1 MSALP
6 PLTAVRAFEAVAR
19 HLSFTKAAE
28 ELGMTQA
35 AVSYQIR
42 ILEERVGAPLFL
54 RRPRQIALSETGAR
68 LAPDVAQAFETL
80 RNAFASS
87 RGRVEG
93 MLAISSV
100 PTFASHWLAANI
112 GLFQLA
118 HPDIAVRVESSAH
131 LVDFGSEEFD
141 AGIRATKV
149 IPSGLV
155 GHRLLKA
162 EFAPML
168 SPRLVEEYQ
177 VREPADLLRVP
188 QITPDDPWLCAWLQL
203 LGVPTPKTVERP
215 FSRLG
220 SQNLEATAAV
230 AGRGVAMLTPP
241 FYAEEVAAG
250 RLVQPFDTVGWD
262 GHAYY
267 FVYPEARRNS
277 PKIRAFRDWVV
288 PGTEALRARERS
300 PDQPTSV
307 PA

>member
-42 ILEERVGAPLFL
+42 MLEERVGASLFL
-54 RRPRQIALSETGAR
+54 RKPRQIALSETGAR
-68 LAPDVAQAFETL
+68 LAPEVKSAFDTL
-80 RNAFASS
+80 RDAFADS

-131 LVDFGSEEFD
+131 LVDFGAEEFD
-141 AGIRATKV
+141 AGIRATSKLTA
-149 IPSGLV
+149 GMV
-155 GHRLLKA
+155 GHLLLRA

-168 SPRLVEEYQ
+168 SPKLVEEYQ

-188 QITPDDPWLCAWLQL
+188 QITPDDPWLCAWLEL
-203 LGVPTPKTVERP
+203 VGVPARTAADRP

-220 SQNLEATAAV
+220 SQNLEAAAAI

-241 FYAEEVAAG
+241 FYADDVAAG
-250 RLVQPFDTVGWD
+250 RLAQPFDTVGWD

-277 PKIRAFRDWVV
+277 PKIKAFRDWIV
-288 PGTEALRARERS
+288 PATEPLRARERS
-300 PDQPTSV
+300 
-307 PA
+307 

>member
-1 MSALP
+1 MSTLP

-19 HLSFTKAAE
+19 HLSFTKAAD

-54 RRPRQIALSETGAR
+54 RKPRQIALSEAGAR
-68 LAPDVAQAFETL
+68 LAPDVGTAFELL
-80 RNAFASS
+80 RDAFAAS

-93 MLAISSV
+93 LLSLSSV

-118 HPDIAVRVESSAH
+118 NPDIAVRVESSAH
-131 LVDFGSEEFD
+131 LVDFSGEEFD
-141 AGIRATKV
+141 AGIRATSKQA
-149 IPSGLV
+149 PGLV
-155 GHRLLKA
+155 WHLLLKA

-168 SPRLVEEYQ
+168 SPRLVEEYA

-188 QITPDDPWLCAWLQL
+188 QITPDDPWLCAWLEL
-203 LGVPTPKTVERP
+203 AGVPSPATPDRP

-220 SQNLEATAAV
+220 SQNLEAAAAI

-250 RLVQPFDTVGWD
+250 RLAQPFPMTGWD
-262 GHAYY
+262 GHGYY

-277 PKIRAFRDWVV
+277 PKIKAFRDWIV
-288 PGTEALRARERS
+288 PATEPLRAG
-300 PDQPTSV
+300 QGL
-307 PA
+307 

>member
-19 HLSFTKAAE
+19 HLSFTRAAE

-54 RRPRQIALSETGAR
+54 RKPRQIALSETGAR
-68 LAPDVAQAFETL
+68 LAPDVTAAFETL
-80 RNAFASS
+80 RGAFAAS

-93 MLAISSV
+93 LLSLTSV
-100 PTFASHWLAANI
+100 PTFASHWLAANL

-118 HPDIAVRVESSAH
+118 NPDIAVRVESAAH
-131 LVDFGSEEFD
+131 LVDFSTEEFD
-141 AGIRATKV
+141 AGIRGTFK
-149 IPSGLV
+149 PEPGLI
-155 GHRLLKA
+155 GHMLVRA

-188 QITPDDPWLCAWLQL
+188 QITPDDPWLSAWLEL
-203 LGVPTPKTVERP
+203 AGVPRPRVAERP
-215 FSRLG
+215 FIRLG
-220 SQNLEATAAV
+220 MQNLEAAAAI

-241 FYAEEVAAG
+241 FYADDVAAG
-250 RLVQPFDTVGWD
+250 RLVQPFELTGWD
-262 GHAYY
+262 GRCYY

-277 PKIRAFRDWVV
+277 PKIWAFRDWII
-288 PGTEALRARERS
+288 PATEPLRALQRS
-300 PDQPTSV
+300 
-307 PA
+307 

>member
-68 LAPDVAQAFETL
+68 LAPDVANAFNLL
-80 RNAFASS
+80 RNAFAES
-87 RGRVEG
+87 RGQVDG
-93 MLAISSV
+93 MLTISSV

-118 HPDIAVRVESSAH
+118 NQEMAVRVEASPH
-131 LVDFGSEEFD
+131 LVDFGTEEFD
-141 AGIRATKV
+141 VAIRAT
-149 IPSGLV
+149 SRLQDGLV
-155 GHRLLKA
+155 WHLLLKA

-168 SPRLVEEYQ
+168 SPRLVEQYQ

-188 QITPDDPWLCAWLQL
+188 QITPDDPWLYAWLAL
-203 LGVPTPKTVERP
+203 AGVSVPPTPDRP

-220 SQNLEATAAV
+220 SQNLEAAAAI
-230 AGRGVAMLTPP
+230 AGRGVAMVTPA
-241 FYAEEVAAG
+241 FYVDDVASG
-250 RLVQPFDTVGWD
+250 RLAQPFDIVGWD
-262 GHAYY
+262 GHGYY
-267 FVYPEARRNS
+267 LVYPEARRNS
-277 PKIRAFRDWVV
+277 PKIKAFRDWVV
-288 PGTEALRARERS
+288 PATEKLRAA
-300 PDQPTSV
+300 Q
-307 PA
+307 AI

>member
-6 PLTAVRAFEAVAR
+6 PLTSVRAFEAVAR

-54 RRPRQIALSETGAR
+54 RKPRQIALSEAGAR
-68 LAPDVAQAFETL
+68 LAPDVTRAFDTL
-80 RNAFASS
+80 REIFADS
-87 RGRVEG
+87 RGVVDG
-93 MLAISSV
+93 MLRITSV

-118 HPDIAVRVESSAH
+118 NPEIAVRVESSAH
-131 LVDFGSEEFD
+131 LVDFGAEEFD
-141 AGIRATKV
+141 VGIRATSKLQDGFV
-149 IPSGLV
+149 W
-155 GHRLLKA
+155 HLLLEA

-188 QITPDDPWLCAWLQL
+188 QITPDDPWLSAWLEL
-203 LGVPTPKTVERP
+203 AGVAMPPSEDRP

-220 SQNLEATAAV
+220 SQNLEAAAAI
-230 AGRGVAMLTPP
+230 AGRGLAMVTPA
-241 FYAEEVAAG
+241 FYADEVAGG
-250 RLVQPFDTVGWD
+250 RLVQPFDILGWD
-262 GHAYY
+262 GHGYY
-267 FVYPEARRNS
+267 LVYPETRRNS
-277 PKIRAFRDWVV
+277 PKIKAFRDWLL
-288 PGTEALRARERS
+288 PATEALRTGRA
-300 PDQPTSV
+300 
-307 PA
+307 